1 MEFVFI
7 IIAVVVIFFIIAF
20 LNEPKNNLNK
30 NYSIKDEAGKPLS
43 KETLKNINENR
54 EYSYS
59 RIKNTFFDLPIHNE
73 NYESDFD
80 EEDELIAPAIER
92 LKSLWESPQTLLAD
106 EMEEELHRWRKYLKD
121 TPLIAGMDGNMKDR
135 LAFIDKVEK
144 ISAAAANIR
153 KIADD
158 EISPKMKGGN
168 ELGEY

>member
-1 MEFVFI
+1 MLPRIFEYEDGRAKITPEALFI
-7 IIAVVVIFFIIAF
+7 PEVKRIIDKHDELA
-20 LNEPKNNLNK
+20 EPYLAYICALSYPDSIYKN
-30 NYSIKDEAGKPLS
+30 IPKDERGEAAIFDI
-43 KETLKNINENR
+43 KESIG
-54 EYSYS
+54 
-59 RIKNTFFDLPIHNE
+59 
-73 NYESDFD
+73 DFD
-80 EEDELIAPAIER
+80 EDDELLSPAIDK

-121 TPLIAGMDGNMKDR
+121 TPLIGGMDGNMKDR

-158 EISPKMKGGN
+158 EIGPKMKGGN

>member
-1 MEFVFI
+1 MLPRILEYEDGRVKVTPEAYTI
-7 IIAVVVIFFIIAF
+7 PEIKRILDKHDDMAKPYLAYVSALSYPDSPYKNI
-20 LNEPKNNLNK
+20 PKEERAEAALVD
-30 NYSIKDEAGKPLS
+30 IKDTMG
-43 KETLKNINENR
+43 
-54 EYSYS
+54 
-59 RIKNTFFDLPIHNE
+59 
-73 NYESDFD
+73 DFD

-121 TPLIAGMDGNMKDR
+121 TPLIGGIDGNMKDR